1 MKKANQYSNCRSLN
15 EVEEVENDILTKGTG
30 MFAIII
36 RNWSNNTTRKT
47 GLSGKGFFR
56 GIVDLAIIHAR
67 PETKSYSI
75 LARKEIDEPE
85 LEVTNIWKNGKFLK
99 NKPLFPRRLDN
110 LERKT
115 LKITSFNP
123 YDPNFREG
131 GYEVS
136 SKYLMSPK

>member
-1 MKKANQYSNCRSLN
+1 M
-15 EVEEVENDILTKGTG
+15 TKGTG
-30 MFAIII
+30 IFAIIVW
-36 RNWSNNTTRKT
+36 NWSNPNVRKG
-47 GLSGKGFFR
+47 GLSNKGFFK
-56 GIVDLAIIHAR
+56 GITDLAIIQAS
-67 PETKSYSI
+67 PVTKTYSI
-75 LARKEIDEPE
+75 LARKEINEHE
-85 LEVTNIWKNGKFLK
+85 LELTNMWKNGKFLK
-99 NKPLFPRRLDN
+99 DKPLFPRRLDN

>member
-1 MKKANQYSNCRSLN
+1 
-15 EVEEVENDILTKGTG
+15 

-67 PETKSYSI
+67 PETKTYSI
-75 LARKEIDEPE
+75 LARKEINEPE
-85 LEVTNIWKNGKFLK
+85 LEITNIWKNGKFIK
-99 NKPLFPRRLDN
+99 DKPMFPRRLEN
-110 LERKT
+110 LEGKA

-123 YDPNFREG
+123 FNPNFKNEG
-131 GYEVS
+131 HEVG
-136 SKYLMSPK
+136 